1 MTALSTDTV
10 SDEHATIVRKTGESL
25 AKDERYAL
33 ARAHDKTI
41 DDTIHKVSSRPY
53 TEEEVKAYAGV
64 EFIRSPCNERVVFQ
78 NTRYL
83 GRNEIVNAKF
93 GYAYGAYLW
102 LVEFLCVGM
111 IDFKEPLRGIL
122 QITCKRWGHACLGDP
137 ENAFNGVCA
146 VVANRQRQIVEIQ
159 SNLGETL

>member
-1 MTALSTDTV
+1 VTTPA
-10 SDEHATIVRKTGESL
+10 SDNVPDRTPVLTGQIS
-25 AKDERYAL
+25 DDRPPIIRYAC
-33 ARAHDKTI
+33 ARADDKTI

-53 TEEEVKAYAGV
+53 TEDETKGIIGV
-64 EFIRSPCNERVVFQ
+64 EFIRTPFNERVVFQ
-78 NTRYL
+78 NARYL

-111 IDFKEPLRGIL
+111 IDFKEPLPGIL